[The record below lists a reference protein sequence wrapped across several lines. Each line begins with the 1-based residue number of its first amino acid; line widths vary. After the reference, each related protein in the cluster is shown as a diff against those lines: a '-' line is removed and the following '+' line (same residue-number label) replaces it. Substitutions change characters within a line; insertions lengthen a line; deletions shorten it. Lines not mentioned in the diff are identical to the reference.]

1 MAIFTCSIKRIS
13 RGQGM
18 SIVAEI
24 AKYRACKLTDERLGK
39 TFNFTKRHHPCE
51 SRLFLPE
58 EREKEWQ
65 HYSQVWN
72 AVEKSE
78 KRKDKMHIFKVL
90 MTSRK
95 YGWTQESVHCL
106 NIIDIV
112 FSDDQKVRNAWKDL
126 YDKYCVQNPDETQL
140 KKIQNAQYKLLD
152 TMASSLG
159 YKDIVTWETIQN
171 PYIPEGMRRQQQE
184 QAASQQANNN
194 ILLNMQHMIPKN
206 NKAEENNEH

>member
-1 MAIFTCSIKRIS
+1 MT
-13 RGQGM
+13 
-18 SIVAEI
+18 
-24 AKYRACKLTDERLGK
+24 L
-39 TFNFTKRHHPCE
+39 
-51 SRLFLPE
+51 
-58 EREKEWQ
+58 
-65 HYSQVWN
+65 
-72 AVEKSE
+72 
-78 KRKDKMHIFKVL
+78 DKMHIFKVL
-90 MTSRK
+90 MTSRI

-112 FSDDQKVRNAWKDL
+112 FSDDKKVRNAWKDL

-184 QAASQQANNN
+184 QAASQQAYNN

-206 NKAEENNEH
+206 NKAEEKNEH

>member
-1 MAIFTCSIKRIS
+1 MECKDILNLIAIIVIP
-13 RGQGM
+13 
-18 SIVAEI
+18 IVAVLIGQHLQNRAEI
-24 AKYRACKLTDERLGK
+24 
-39 TFNFTKRHHPCE
+39 
-51 SRLFLPE
+51 
-58 EREKEWQ
+58 
-65 HYSQVWN
+65 
-72 AVEKSE
+72 
-78 KRKDKMHIFKVL
+78 RKDKMHIFKVL
-90 MTSRK
+90 MTSRI

-112 FSDDQKVRNAWKDL
+112 FSDDKKVRNAWKDL
-126 YDKYCVQNPDETQL
+126 YDKYCVQNPDDTQL

-184 QAASQQANNN
+184 QAASQQAYNN

-206 NKAEENNEH
+206 NKAEEKNEH